1 MDGERRQQRGG
12 DQHRREYIEAGKT
25 GRLPGSHLIEL
36 SNSRRQSV
44 DLAVCAPVAACIYLN
59 AKHCAAEAAQTDRA
73 ATGLA
78 IQRSCVCECSALPR
92 CAEH

>member
-44 DLAVCAPVAACIYLN
+44 DLARVRAGSSVYLSISIG
-59 AKHCAAEAAQTDRA
+59 
-73 ATGLA
+73 TG
-78 IQRSCVCECSALPR
+78 
-92 CAEH
+92 